1 MYKYKYDSHVNP
13 KCIGV
18 IYSMQQKCVYTV
30 CTCTSYYKTT
40 IYTQNVLEMF
50 FAEDCSVTDA
60 TFEDEILKIVK
71 LTQGFGLTRVCIK
84 EMLDL

>member
-1 MYKYKYDSHVNP
+1 MYILYVPVHLITK
-13 KCIGV
+13 
-18 IYSMQQKCVYTV
+18 QL
-30 CTCTSYYKTT
+30 

-50 FAEDCSVTDA
+50 LAEDCSVTDDA

-71 LTQGFGLTRVCIK
+71 LTQGFGLTCVCIK